1 MSRLIVSLAIILAL
15 IVAAMIFLAGR
26 ASEQPQ
32 TRMEEAVSLANLQ

>member
-1 MSRLIVSLAIILAL
+1 MSRLVVSLVIILAL

-26 ASEQPQ
+26 VSEQPQ